1 MWPGFF
7 RIDEI
12 RGQGGH
18 AAPVI
23 NASIEQLVIIRR
35 GEIWWRLD
43 VDFRHEKA
51 RQGNAP
57 KHFAT
62 ARLRAIVHWDIWLS
76 PEVLL
81 DHVWYMAVTAMQ
93 FTNRQ
98 QRIHPIFCGLAD
110 PNQQSLRA
118 RDSLFAG
125 FVDGTQ
131 A

>member
-35 GEIWWRLD
+35 GEIRWRVA

-51 RQGNAP
+51 RHGNAA

-76 PEVLL
+76 LDVWHGHLL
-81 DHVWYMAVTAMQ
+81 NMAVTAIL
-93 FTNRQ
+93 FTNPHQ
-98 QRIHPIFCGLAD
+98 
-110 PNQQSLRA
+110 
-118 RDSLFAG
+118 
-125 FVDGTQ
+125 
-131 A
+131 

>member
-51 RQGNAP
+51 GHGNAA

-76 PEVLL
+76 PEVLH
-81 DHVWYMAVTAMQ
+81 DHFLNMAVTAVQ
-93 FTNRQ
+93 IAHRHEGINTVPWR
-98 QRIHPIFCGLAD
+98 P
-110 PNQQSLRA
+110 S
-118 RDSLFAG
+118 DS
-125 FVDGTQ
+125 Q
-131 A
+131 